1 MRNMGGMNS
10 NGAIRRVAFLSMHT
24 SPLDQPGAGEAGG
37 MNVYMN
43 DLAGALASRGVET
56 TVFTRRNDPSP
67 PQMIKT
73 ASGYRVSLIDAGP
86 PRPAPAGALAEWVG
100 DYAGRVIDRMRE
112 EGEYDL
118 VHSHYWLSGWAGRM
132 VKQSLGLPLANSFH
146 TLGRVKDATRRPGQP
161 PEPLSRIAAENEVI
175 AAADCV
181 IVSSEYEADEL
192 IGHYR
197 ADPGRVCINPPGIDL
212 RLFRPGDR
220 AAARRKLGMGDEPLI
235 LFAGR
240 IQPLKGADVA
250 VRALA
255 TVRESLPGARLAL
268 VGGPSGPDGEAELAA
283 VRREAA
289 RLGAEGAVTFYG
301 PRPHREMPLFY
312 QAADALAAPSRS
324 ESFCL
329 VAVEGQACGTP
340 VVAANVGGLRYV
352 VSDRRSGILV
362 DGWEAA
368 DYGRALLSVL
378 QSPARREKLSAGAIA
393 NAERFGWE
401 LSTERLLELYKGIMD
416 AAR

>member
-1 MRNMGGMNS
+1 MNS

-86 PRPAPAGALAEWVG
+86 PRPAPASALAEWVG

-220 AAARRKLGMGDEPLI
+220 AAARRRLGMGDEPLI

-268 VGGPSGPDGEAELAA
+268 VGGPSGPDGEEELAA

-378 QSPARREKLSAGAIA
+378 QSPALREDLSAGAIA
-393 NAERFGWE
+393 NAERFGWK

>member
-1 MRNMGGMNS
+1 MGVANG

-24 SPLDQPGAGEAGG
+24 SPLDQPGTGEAGG

-43 DLAGALASRGVET
+43 DLAGALAGRGVET

-67 PQMIKT
+67 PETTRT

-100 DYAGRVIDRMRE
+100 DYAGLVIDRMRE
-112 EGEYDL
+112 EGGYDL

-132 VKQSLGLPLANSFH
+132 VKQSLSLPLANSFH
-146 TLGRVKDATRRPGQP
+146 TLGRVKDAARRPGQP
-161 PEPLSRIAAENEVI
+161 LEPLGRIAAENEVI

-352 VSDRRSGILV
+352 VADRRSGILV

-368 DYGRALLSVL
+368 DYGRALLSIL
-378 QSPARREKLSAGAIA
+378 RSPARREELSAGATA
-393 NAERFGWE
+393 NAERFGWG

-416 AAR
+416 AAL

>member
-1 MRNMGGMNS
+1 
-10 NGAIRRVAFLSMHT
+10 
-24 SPLDQPGAGEAGG
+24 

-67 PQMIKT
+67 PEMIKT

-220 AAARRKLGMGDEPLI
+220 AAARRRLGMGDEPLI

-378 QSPARREKLSAGAIA
+378 RSPALREKLSAGAIA
-393 NAERFGWE
+393 NAERFGWD

>member
-1 MRNMGGMNS
+1 MNS

-67 PQMIKT
+67 PEMIKT

-112 EGEYDL
+112 EGGYDL

-212 RLFRPGDR
+212 RLFQPGDR
-220 AAARRKLGMGDEPLI
+220 AAARRRLGMGDEPLI

-378 QSPARREKLSAGAIA
+378 QSPALREKLSAGAIA

>member
-1 MRNMGGMNS
+1 MNS

-67 PQMIKT
+67 PEMIKT

-220 AAARRKLGMGDEPLI
+220 AAARRRLGMGDEPLI

-378 QSPARREKLSAGAIA
+378 RSPALREKLSAGAIA
-393 NAERFGWE
+393 NAERFGWD

>member
-1 MRNMGGMNS
+1 MGGTNG

-24 SPLDQPGAGEAGG
+24 SPLDQPGTGEAGG

-43 DLAGALASRGVET
+43 DLAGALAGRGVET

-67 PQMIKT
+67 PETTRT
-73 ASGYRVSLIDAGP
+73 AGGYRVSLVDAGP

-100 DYAGRVIDRMRE
+100 DYAGQVIDRMRE
-112 EGEYDL
+112 EGGYDL

-146 TLGRVKDATRRPGQP
+146 TLGRVKDAARRPGQP

-289 RLGAEGAVTFYG
+289 LLGAEGAVTFYG

-329 VAVEGQACGTP
+329 VAVESQACGTP
-340 VVAANVGGLRYV
+340 VAAANVGGLRYV

-368 DYGRALLSVL
+368 DYGRALLSIL
-378 QSPARREKLSAGAIA
+378 RSPARREELSAGATA
-393 NAERFGWE
+393 NAERFGWG

-416 AAR
+416 GAR

>member
-1 MRNMGGMNS
+1 MSDR
-10 NGAIRRVAFLSMHT
+10 AIRRVAFLSMHT
-24 SPLDQPGAGEAGG
+24 SPLDQPGTGDAGG
-37 MNVYMN
+37 MNVYMD
-43 DLAGALASRGVET
+43 DLGTALARRGVET
-56 TVFTRRNDPSP
+56 TVFTRRSGLSP
-67 PQMIKT
+67 PETVET
-73 ASGYRVSLIDAGP
+73 AGGYRVTQVEAGP
-86 PRPAPAGALAEWVG
+86 PRALPAGDLPKWVEE
-100 DYAGRVIDRMRE
+100 YAGRVIGRMRE
-112 EGEYDL
+112 EGGFDL

-132 VKQSLGLPLANSFH
+132 VKQALDLPLANSFH
-146 TLGRVKDATRRPGQP
+146 TLGRVKDAARRPGQP
-161 PEPLSRIAAENEVI
+161 PEPLSRIAAEHEVI
-175 AAADCV
+175 ASADCV

-197 ADPGRVCINPPGIDL
+197 ADPGRVCVNPPGIDL
-212 RLFRPGDR
+212 GLFRPGDR
-220 AAARRKLGMGDEPLI
+220 AAARRELGMGDGPLI

-255 TVRESLPGARLAL
+255 TVREVLPGAKLAV
-268 VGGPSGPDGEAELAA
+268 VGGPSGPDGETELAA

-289 RLGAEGAVTFYG
+289 RLGTEGAVSFYG
-301 PRPHREMPLFY
+301 PRPHRELPRFY
-312 QAADALAAPSRS
+312 QAADALAVPSRS

-352 VSDRRSGILV
+352 VADRRSGILV

-368 DYGRALLSVL
+368 DFGKALLSVL
-378 QSPARREKLSAGAIA
+378 DSPALREELSAGAVA

-401 LSTERLLELYKGIMD
+401 LSAGRLLELYRGIVD
-416 AAR
+416 GADGAG

>member
-1 MRNMGGMNS
+1 MNS
-10 NGAIRRVAFLSMHT
+10 NGTIRRVAFLSMHT

-67 PQMIKT
+67 PEMIKT

-112 EGEYDL
+112 EGGYDL

-220 AAARRKLGMGDEPLI
+220 AAARRRLGMGDEPLI

-268 VGGPSGPDGEAELAA
+268 VGGPSGPDGEEELAA

-378 QSPARREKLSAGAIA
+378 QSPALREDLSAGAIA

>member
-1 MRNMGGMNS
+1 MNS

-67 PQMIKT
+67 PEMIKT

-220 AAARRKLGMGDEPLI
+220 AAARRRLGMGDEPLI

-378 QSPARREKLSAGAIA
+378 RSPALREDLSAGAIA
-393 NAERFGWE
+393 NAERFGWD

>member
-1 MRNMGGMNS
+1 MGVANG

-24 SPLDQPGAGEAGG
+24 SPLDQPGTGEAGG

-43 DLAGALASRGVET
+43 DLAGALAGRGVET

-67 PQMIKT
+67 PETTRT

-100 DYAGRVIDRMRE
+100 DYAGLVIDRMRE
-112 EGEYDL
+112 EGGYDL

-132 VKQSLGLPLANSFH
+132 VKQSLSLPLANSFH
-146 TLGRVKDATRRPGQP
+146 TLGRVKDAARRPGQP

-220 AAARRKLGMGDEPLI
+220 AAARRKLGMGNEPLI

-368 DYGRALLSVL
+368 DYGRALLSIL
-378 QSPARREKLSAGAIA
+378 RSPARREELSAGATA
-393 NAERFGWE
+393 NAERFGWG

-416 AAR
+416 AAL